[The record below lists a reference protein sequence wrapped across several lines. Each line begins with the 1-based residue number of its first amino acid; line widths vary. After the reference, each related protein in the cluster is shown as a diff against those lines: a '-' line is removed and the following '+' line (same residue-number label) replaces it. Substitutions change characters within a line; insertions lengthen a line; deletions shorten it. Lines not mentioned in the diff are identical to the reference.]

1 MAIHAFTN
9 TSPMLPPISLHVIPS
24 KPSIQI
30 PQTPLPPSNSIS
42 LCPPRPF
49 DEISTVPMMVS
60 LANAALETTSRDSMS
75 RALLLDEIGSHACS
89 SNSSGCDQESELV
102 GNRRQRR
109 RKKRER
115 KVSTVVDGG
124 SKRRWPSKSVNWR
137 YLTPKEE
144 AEFSL
149 YLKAEMRINDLRK
162 KICDAKNCDTL
173 ATTHWAKAT
182 GMERRNIEEVLVKA
196 RECRERIILS
206 YRRLVVSIATP
217 YQGKGLSLQDLVQ
230 EGTIGLLRGVERFDS
245 KRGHKLSTY
254 VYWWIKQAIIK
265 AITTKS
271 KLVRLPASLSGA
283 VAKVSEVNSSL
294 SRLGR
299 RPTYEEVADAS
310 GLSVSCVRLEILSGP
325 EELEP
330 ETMVIRQL
338 IRRDLQRLLKALN
351 EREECIVRLHWG
363 LDGETDPSFE
373 EIGRKLN
380 LSRERVRQIHYVALT
395 KLKESKE
402 LIESLGE
409 YIV

>member
-1 MAIHAFTN
+1 
-9 TSPMLPPISLHVIPS
+9 
-24 KPSIQI
+24 
-30 PQTPLPPSNSIS
+30 
-42 LCPPRPF
+42 
-49 DEISTVPMMVS
+49 MMVS

-89 SNSSGCDQESELV
+89 SNSSECDQESELV
-102 GNRRQRR
+102 RNRRQRR
-109 RKKRER
+109 REKRLR

-124 SKRRWPSKSVNWR
+124 SKRRRPSKSANSR

-162 KICDAKNCDTL
+162 KICDARNCNTL
-173 ATTHWAKAT
+173 ATTNWVKAT

-283 VAKVSEVNSSL
+283 VAKVSEANSSL
-294 SRLGR
+294 SRLRR

-330 ETMVIRQL
+330 ETLVTRQL
-338 IRRDLQRLLKALN
+338 IRRDLQRLLKALD

-409 YIV
+409 YIA

>member
-1 MAIHAFTN
+1 
-9 TSPMLPPISLHVIPS
+9 
-24 KPSIQI
+24 
-30 PQTPLPPSNSIS
+30 
-42 LCPPRPF
+42 
-49 DEISTVPMMVS
+49 MVS
-60 LANAALETTSRDSMS
+60 LANAALETPSRDSMS
-75 RALLLDEIGSHACS
+75 CALLLDEIGSHACS
-89 SNSSGCDQESELV
+89 SNSSGCDQEIELV
-102 GNRRQRR
+102 ENRRQRR
-109 RKKRER
+109 EKRQR
-115 KVSTVVDGG
+115 KVLTVVDGG
-124 SKRRWPSKSVNWR
+124 SKRRRPSKSANSR

-173 ATTHWAKAT
+173 VTTTNWAKAT

-330 ETMVIRQL
+330 ETLVTRQL
-338 IRRDLQRLLKALN
+338 IRRDLQRLLRALD

-363 LDGETDPSFE
+363 LDGETNPSFE

-380 LSRERVRQIHYVALT
+380 LSRERFGNAFKDGMDFKI
-395 KLKESKE
+395 
-402 LIESLGE
+402 
-409 YIV
+409 